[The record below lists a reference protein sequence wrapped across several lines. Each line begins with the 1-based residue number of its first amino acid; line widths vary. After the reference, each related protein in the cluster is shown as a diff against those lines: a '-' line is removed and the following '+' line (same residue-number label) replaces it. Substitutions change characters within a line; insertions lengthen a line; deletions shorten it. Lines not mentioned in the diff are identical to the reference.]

1 MMQEQITL
9 GPAYDGPR
17 AMLSGQ
23 SLVTLLALVGAR
35 RMSVET
41 LRGRINLNPHAF
53 GSLLSWLQKEYLE
66 DIESGLEGDQVE
78 ENVELTDR
86 GESVLVSML
95 ESTCELPELH

>member
-1 MMQEQITL
+1 MMQEQMTL

-23 SLVTLLALVGAR
+23 SLVTLLALVGAK

-41 LRGRINLNPHAF
+41 LRRRINLTPQAF
-53 GSLLSWLQKEYLE
+53 GSLLGWLQREYLV
-66 DIESGLEGDQVE
+66 DIVSGLDGDQVE
-78 ENVELTDR
+78 VKVELTER